1 MRAIAS
7 GSLGPFLAPTHLHT
21 YCAPISVT
29 KLHPEY
35 TVGRFQMKRQLQ
47 GTVRGPKGL
56 RSEEGFLLDSKR
68 VQIEL
73 SLWTP
78 NGGGAGLRASTGHCM
93 EGLEACSCPLRR
105 PLGTC

>member
-78 NGGGAGLRASTGHCM
+78 KIY
-93 EGLEACSCPLRR
+93 CSQWVVVLVSGPAQGTAWRGWR
-105 PLGTC
+105 PAAAL